1 MSWYIN
7 GDEEQIF
14 TRGAYLG
21 GPLLADCVNVIYF
34 GKNATKCNTFYLV
47 VLFEKVNVDGVSE
60 VEPFQGGE
68 RI

>member
-7 GDEEQIF
+7 GDKEQIF

-47 VLFEKVNVDGVSE
+47 V
-60 VEPFQGGE
+60 
-68 RI
+68 